1 MLRLRYLI
9 VLEEVKIENKWS
21 KVFVSFFFY
30 QNPPG
35 PVCCVNCSI
44 SQSHYTLQ
52 ISFEVTYLY
61 IDIKGA
67 KADYWLEFEFER
79 GREGKIGLLWFYFE
93 LELLT

>member
-1 MLRLRYLI
+1 MPGQVCYI
-9 VLEEVKIENKWS
+9 INSS
-21 KVFVSFFFY
+21 KSF
-30 QNPPG
+30 
-35 PVCCVNCSI
+35 
-44 SQSHYTLQ
+44 YTLQ